1 MRQPRASGL
10 TTGILEAI
18 DVAAQTIR
26 VGSAVFHL
34 TRPEL
39 LQHLEVGQ
47 RVTVT
52 WDEAGETRRAR
63 TIVIERQ

>member
-1 MRQPRASGL
+1 M

-26 VGSAVFHL
+26 VGNAVFHL
-34 TRPEL
+34 AGPGL

-63 TIVIERQ
+63 TIVIERR

>member
-26 VGSAVFHL
+26 VGHRIFQVGPLML
-34 TRPEL
+34 T
-39 LQHLEVGQ
+39 QLEVGQ